1 MRPTL
6 NIRQRV
12 PLLEIY
18 LLRKSKNRPPLAR
31 DGKEGEL
38 LEKY

>member
-1 MRPTL
+1 M
-6 NIRQRV
+6 

-18 LLRKSKNRPPLAR
+18 LLCKSKNRPPLAR
-31 DGKEGEL
+31 EARLNDKVGQGKEGEL